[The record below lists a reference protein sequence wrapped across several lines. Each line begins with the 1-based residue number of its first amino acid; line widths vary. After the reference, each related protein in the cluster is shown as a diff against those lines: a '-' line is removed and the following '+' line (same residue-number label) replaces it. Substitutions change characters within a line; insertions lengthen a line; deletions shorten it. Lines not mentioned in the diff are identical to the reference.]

1 MEMSTPNSG
10 SGSNAANRP
19 PLTEEQKKMNH
30 IASEQQRRHTIR
42 GVFDQLSELVPG
54 MKGEARSEAKVLQA
68 TVDYMR
74 EEMAKKEILR
84 TKMYA
89 KGWTEQ
95 QFESH
100 YASKDDE
107 TPTMDGIGNG
117 TVADQDTQDD
127 PAAVDEKV
135 KEP

>member
-1 MEMSTPNSG
+1 
-10 SGSNAANRP
+10 
-19 PLTEEQKKMNH
+19 MNH